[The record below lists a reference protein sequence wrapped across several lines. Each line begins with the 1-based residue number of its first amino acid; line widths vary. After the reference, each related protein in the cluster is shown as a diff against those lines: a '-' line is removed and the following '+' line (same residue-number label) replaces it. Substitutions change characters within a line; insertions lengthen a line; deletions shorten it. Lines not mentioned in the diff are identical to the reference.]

1 MILVSTLATASCG
14 DPQTG
19 SSRVFIGAKLGVCR
33 GGKDTAGAGTISP
46 IPSRVFVENCP
57 IALVGNPIT
66 SHGDSPHAAAV
77 TATAQTRV
85 FSST

>member
-19 SSRVFIGAKLGVCR
+19 SSRVFICAKGVCR

-57 IALVGNPIT
+57 IALVGNAIT

>member
-1 MILVSTLATASCG
+1 VGILKLAALEFLY
-14 DPQTG
+14 
-19 SSRVFIGAKLGVCR
+19 VLKEFA

-57 IALVGNPIT
+57 IALVGNAIT